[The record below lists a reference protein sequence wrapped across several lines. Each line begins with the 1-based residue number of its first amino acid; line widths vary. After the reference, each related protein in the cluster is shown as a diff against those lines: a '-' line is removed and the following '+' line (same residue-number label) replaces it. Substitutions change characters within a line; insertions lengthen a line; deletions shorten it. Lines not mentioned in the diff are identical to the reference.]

1 VPRQST
7 HPRNSSTVIL
17 GRRGFI
23 RPQPHK
29 RPKSSDI
36 SFEATLPNETWH
48 VDVTFWELGDGNK
61 VEILDVIDD
70 FSRVCVASRVLAAMT
85 SPDVV
90 ATL

>member
-23 RPQPHK
+23 TPQPHK
-29 RPKSSDI
+29 RPKSSYI
-36 SFEATLPNETWH
+36 SFEATLPNETWQA
-48 VDVTFWELGDGNK
+48 DVTFWELGDGTK

-70 FSRVCVASRVLAAMT
+70 FSRVCVALGCWPRTT